1 MGCIACGST
10 LQEDSFTI
18 WTFDIFS
25 TSLNPY
31 VFKTIETDNG
41 DFLPIAKRR
50 NTGTKSNGVV
60 KLVTLIVS
68 FLICL
73 QGSMYHRGSPS
84 GCYGAKSWMVPSYL
98 LLGGKYLCVVRI
110 RRQEIGRW
118 DRRGNSWQGSK
129 TRPYNGWPSQ
139 IFAVEAPLYFVILLG
154 CQKLEYDW
162 LLLILI
168 YCTFTMNPV
177 CLSMLRFY

>member
-1 MGCIACGST
+1 MRRSKSFFTICRYSNSFWLPLFFPSDENNLQFPHMGCIACGST

-18 WTFDIFS
+18 WTFDSSS

-41 DFLPIAKRR
+41 DFLPKAKRR

-73 QGSMYHRGSPS
+73 QGSMYHRGSPC
-84 GCYGAKSWMVPSYL
+84 GCYWSFGGRGPSL
-98 LLGGKYLCVVRI
+98 
-110 RRQEIGRW
+110 
-118 DRRGNSWQGSK
+118 
-129 TRPYNGWPSQ
+129 
-139 IFAVEAPLYFVILLG
+139 A
-154 CQKLEYDW
+154 
-162 LLLILI
+162 
-168 YCTFTMNPV
+168 
-177 CLSMLRFY
+177 